1 MMSIFRNRDF
11 SKLFTARLI
20 STIGDKF
27 FSFAVEWWIISSAI
41 ENGKAILG
49 FIMGAATLGTILFA
63 PMAGVFSDRY
73 SKKKCMVVALSGG
86 AIVIALLLMF
96 LPTFL
101 LLPMLFAVPQVLL
114 MAFESLFQTSMQSSL
129 NYIVGKEQL
138 SQAVSITSSIQ
149 PISIIV
155 GSILAGLL
163 IEHWGISGA
172 FTVDMLTFLLSVVF
186 VIRIATVF
194 PIKHVAKKAK
204 SVKNTFV
211 QDLKEVVLFL
221 YRDKP
226 LFYVVLILGIIN
238 FFMGPITISL
248 PILAKETFNGTA
260 MTMSLFQSMMGAG
273 TVIGAM
279 VLSFVTR
286 PLNQYVV
293 LFRST
298 LVIGLMYL
306 VTVIHSQM
314 IVSGALVVIG
324 IAMVAVNISAMVM
337 AQNYVPTYIQ
347 GRFFSI
353 VTSLLV
359 IITPLGFSVTGF
371 LANHFPIEY
380 VLGGCGIMLCLISP
394 IILFI
399 PRIKI
404 TYTI

>member
-11 SKLFTARLI
+11 FRLFTAKLI

-73 SKKKCMVVALSGG
+73 SKKKCMAVALLGG
-86 AIVIALLLMF
+86 GIVIALLLMF

-101 LLPMLFAVPQVLL
+101 LLPMLFAIPQILL

-155 GSILAGLL
+155 GSILAGIL

-194 PIKHVAKKAK
+194 PVKYVAEKAESAKK
-204 SVKNTFV
+204 TFV
-211 QDLKEVVLFL
+211 QDLKEVVLYL

-226 LFYVVLILGIIN
+226 LFYVVLILGVIN

-279 VLSFVTR
+279 ILSFITR
-286 PLNQYVV
+286 PLNQYLV

-298 LVIGLMYL
+298 LIIGLMYL

>member
-1 MMSIFRNRDF
+1 MSIFRNRDF
-11 SKLFTARLI
+11 FRLFTAKLI

-73 SKKKCMVVALSGG
+73 SKKKCMAVALLGG
-86 AIVIALLLMF
+86 GIVIALLLMF

-101 LLPMLFAVPQVLL
+101 LLPMLFAIPQILL

-155 GSILAGLL
+155 GSILAGIL

-194 PIKHVAKKAK
+194 PVKYVAEKAESAKK
-204 SVKNTFV
+204 TFV
-211 QDLKEVVLFL
+211 QDLKEVVLYL

-226 LFYVVLILGIIN
+226 LFYVVLILGVIN

-279 VLSFVTR
+279 ILSFITR
-286 PLNQYVV
+286 PLNQYLV

-298 LVIGLMYL
+298 LIIGLMYL